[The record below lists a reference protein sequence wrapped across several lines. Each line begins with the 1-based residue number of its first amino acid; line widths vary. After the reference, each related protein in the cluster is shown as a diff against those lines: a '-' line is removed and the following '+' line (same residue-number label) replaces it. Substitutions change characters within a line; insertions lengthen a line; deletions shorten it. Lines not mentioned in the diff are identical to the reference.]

1 MSPSSD
7 HSQNKQPE
15 ATSRPSVN
23 TPNPS
28 PSQATNPPSQD
39 AQSTTTIAPAR
50 PDEATATSTSSTD
63 GSDSQSSQPSQNS
76 DTTKADQD
84 VPEISPDVKTD
95 GNPPKK
101 EEIPS
106 TEGWSPKKNSLIS
119 LMVFV
124 SLMLIGLMLILYT
137 WKLPPFIPT
146 VQQTDNAFIKGK
158 TTVIAP
164 QVSGYVTQVMVNDF
178 DTVKAGEVLVKIDDR
193 TFAQQLEQAQAN
205 IDVSLTELS
214 SNDQD
219 AGASQA
225 QINARKADV
234 NSAQVQVSSAAQD
247 VARYEGLDQIG
258 AVSKAEV
265 MHTRAK
271 LAQAK
276 AAEQQAEAN
285 LQAAIEASK
294 KTTGSKAS
302 LNARVKNAEAAA
314 KQAQINLDNTIIRAP
329 EAGQLSQVSV
339 KAGQFVNAGTQL
351 MYIVPDGVWV
361 IANFKETQV
370 KNIHIGE
377 PASIRVDA
385 LGGQTFTGRVSNISP
400 ATGSELS
407 AGAANPATGNYIKVA
422 QRIPVRIDLDA
433 NQQNLTLL
441 RPGMSVTASVD
452 TVSNDKAKT
461 K

>member
-7 HSQNKQPE
+7 NKETE
-15 ATSRPSVN
+15 ATERSVAN
-23 TPNPS
+23 LSTASTDPNVSIDKKPATAQTTS
-28 PSQATNPPSQD
+28 VASTDEQPPASAPISSQAKSGQEVTGIS
-39 AQSTTTIAPAR
+39 R
-50 PDEATATSTSSTD
+50 EV
-63 GSDSQSSQPSQNS
+63 QN
-76 DTTKADQD
+76 
-84 VPEISPDVKTD
+84 D
-95 GNPPKK
+95 GNPPPK
-101 EEIPS
+101 EPIPS
-106 TEGWSPKKNSLIS
+106 TEGWSPKKKPLIS
-119 LMVFV
+119 LTLFMTLMV
-124 SLMLIGLMLILYT
+124 IGLLFILYT

-146 VQQTDNAFIKGK
+146 VQHTDNAFVKGK

-164 QVSGYVTQVMVNDF
+164 QVSGYVTEVLVNDF
-178 DTVKAGEVLVKIDDR
+178 DDVDAGEVLVKIDDR
-193 TFAQQLEQAQAN
+193 NFRQQLEQAQAN
-205 IDVSLTELS
+205 IEVSLTDLS

-219 AGASQA
+219 AGSSQA
-225 QINARKADV
+225 QINARMADL
-234 NSAQVQVSSAAQD
+234 NSAKVRVASAAQD
-247 VARYEGLDQIG
+247 VARYQGLDEIG

-265 MHTRAK
+265 MHTK
-271 LAQAK
+271 SQLAQAQ
-276 AAEQQAEAN
+276 AAVEQAKAN
-285 LQAAIEASK
+285 LQAAIEAAK

-302 LNARVKNAEAAA
+302 LDAKVKNAQAAA
-314 KQAQINLDNTIIRAP
+314 KQAQINLDNTIIKAP

-339 KAGQFVNAGTQL
+339 KTGQFVNAGTQL

-385 LGGQTFTGRVSNISP
+385 LGGQTFTGHVSNLSP

-433 NQQNLTLL
+433 NQENLNLL

-452 TVSNDKAKT
+452 TESK
-461 K
+461 

>member
-1 MSPSSD
+1 MSPSSGNSD
-7 HSQNKQPE
+7 NKNTE
-15 ATSRPSVN
+15 ATASSSVSA
-23 TPNPS
+23 TSAPVS
-28 PSQATNPPSQD
+28 PSQSAAAKQTD
-39 AQSTTTIAPAR
+39 ALESR
-50 PDEATATSTSSTD
+50 PDDASPTPKAATP
-63 GSDSQSSQPSQNS
+63 QQNS
-76 DTTKADQD
+76 QTNATDPE
-84 VPEISPDVKTD
+84 VPNISPDVKTD
-95 GNPPKK
+95 GNPPAK

-106 TEGWSPKKNSLIS
+106 TEGWSPKKKSLLS
-119 LMVFV
+119 LLLFIA
-124 SLMLIGLMLILYT
+124 LMLIGLLFILYT

-164 QVSGYVTQVMVNDF
+164 QVSGYVTQVLVNDF
-178 DTVKAGEVLVKIDDR
+178 DSVEAGEVLVKIDDR
-193 TFAQQLEQAQAN
+193 SFTQQLEQAQAN
-205 IDVSLTELS
+205 IEVSLTELS
-214 SNDQD
+214 SNEQD
-219 AGASQA
+219 TGSSQA
-225 QINARKADV
+225 QINARIADL
-234 NSAQVQVSSAAQD
+234 NSAKVKVASAAQD

-265 MHTRAK
+265 MHTK
-271 LAQAK
+271 SQLAQAQ
-276 AAEQQAEAN
+276 AAVQQAEAN
-285 LQAAIEASK
+285 LQAAIQASK

-314 KQAQINLDNTIIRAP
+314 KQARINLDNTIIRAP

-370 KNIHIGE
+370 KDVKIGE

-385 LGGQTFTGRVSNISP
+385 LGGQTFSGHVSNLSP

-407 AGAANPATGNYIKVA
+407 AGATNPATGNYIKVA
-422 QRIPVRIDLDA
+422 QRIPVRIDLDP
-433 NQQNLTLL
+433 NQQNLNLL

-452 TVSNDKAKT
+452 TGGANKT
-461 K
+461 AN